1 MARRLD
7 LLTLA
12 LAVAGIV
19 LAGYL
24 TIVHYRANLLVCG
37 ISSCHTVQASK
48 YAVFLG
54 IPVAVLGLAMYIAL
68 AILALARLRLPGR
81 ADQATYAVFT
91 LAFVGV
97 LFSGYLTA
105 IELWVINAICQWC
118 VVSAILVTIIAI
130 VEGWRVWR
138 LLGAGVQ

>member
-1 MARRLD
+1 MKRRLD
-7 LLTLA
+7 LVTL
-12 LAVAGIV
+12 LLSLVGIV

-24 TIVHYRANLLVCG
+24 TIVHYRENLLVCG

-54 IPVAVLGLAMYIAL
+54 IPVAVLGLAMYVAL
-68 AILALARLRLPGR
+68 AILALVRLWLPFR
-81 ADQATYAVFT
+81 EEQATYGLFI
-91 LAFVGV
+91 LAFAGV

-118 VVSAILVTIIAI
+118 VVSAILVTVIAVI
-130 VEGWRVWR
+130 EGWRVWR